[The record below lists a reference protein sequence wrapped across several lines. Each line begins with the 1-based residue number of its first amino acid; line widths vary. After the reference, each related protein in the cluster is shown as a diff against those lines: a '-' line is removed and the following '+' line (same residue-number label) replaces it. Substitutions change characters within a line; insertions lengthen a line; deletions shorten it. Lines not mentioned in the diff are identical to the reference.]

1 MKRYLFLIAYEPG
14 GWDQASVEEQQ
25 VFVDQHQAF
34 SDYLAQ
40 HGREISAAALAGAD
54 TATTVRHESGELAVS
69 DGPFAETVEMIG
81 GYYDAELP
89 DLDHATAA
97 AALLPVCYSVEIRP
111 TVAIGQ

>member
-14 GWDQASVEEQQ
+14 GWEHASAEEQQ

-34 SDYLAQ
+34 SDYVEL
-40 HGREISAAALAGAD
+40 HGREISAAALAGPD
-54 TATTVRHESGELAVS
+54 TATTVRHESGKLAVN

-81 GYYDAELP
+81 GYYDVELP

-97 AALLPVCYSVEIRP
+97 AGLLPPCYSVEIQP
-111 TVAIGQ
+111 TVVIA